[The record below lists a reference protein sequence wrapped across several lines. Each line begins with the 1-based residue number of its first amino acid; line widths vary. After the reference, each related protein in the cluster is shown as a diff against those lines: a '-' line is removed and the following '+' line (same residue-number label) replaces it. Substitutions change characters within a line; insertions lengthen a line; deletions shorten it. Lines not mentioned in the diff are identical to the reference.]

1 MCVVAI
7 LGLTVVFAFLVCVC
21 VFVLLGFFI
30 TCSLFPDLSLIK
42 LIQME
47 IQLLLACLCLIEQ
60 FQYHTWHIWQLLTFC
75 PLTNSTIIRGEG
87 TAMTQAKPRTRPS
100 SQWSMLGWPRTTLT
114 IWASKPSWRPR
125 ASRQPRPW
133 SKAKQVLRGKR
144 RRKKIIKKR
153 QTGWKSRSRRKR
165 RKNSILHWSFHAS
178 LWTKIFDL
186 Q

>member
-7 LGLTVVFAFLVCVC
+7 LWLTVVFAFLVCVC
-21 VFVLLGFFI
+21 LSYWVFFI

-60 FQYHTWHIWQLLTFC
+60 FQYHTWHTWQLFTFC

-87 TAMTQAKPRTRPS
+87 TVMMQAKPRTRPS
-100 SQWSMLGWPRTTLT
+100 SLWSMLGWPRTTLT
-114 IWASKPSWRPR
+114 IWASKPSWRPQ

-133 SKAKQVLRGKR
+133 SKAQTKTKQVLKGKR
-144 RRKKIIKKR
+144 RRKKMIKKW
-153 QTGWKSRSRRKR
+153 QTGWSRRKR
-165 RKNSILHWSFHAS
+165 RKNSILHWSFDAS
-178 LWTKIFDL
+178 L
-186 Q
+186 